1 MTMEE
6 EKVMSVFVT
15 AFKLLDYGGLQHSN
29 PKAATKIPT
38 AMRRQIYQQLQKQAA
53 ITNHL

>member
-1 MTMEE
+1 MEE